1 MARFLT
7 DFSLQHKEM
16 SPKTFSTKNSQNGMS
31 QSKDDIK
38 KNTY

>member
-7 DFSLQHKEM
+7 VFSLQHKEM
-16 SPKTFSTKNSQNGMS
+16 STKTFSAKNSPNVMS

-38 KNTY
+38 

>member
-7 DFSLQHKEM
+7 DFSLQNKEM
-16 SPKTFSTKNSQNGMS
+16 SPKTFSAKQSPNGMT

-38 KNTY
+38 

>member
-16 SPKTFSTKNSQNGMS
+16 FPKTFFRKNSPNGIS

-38 KNTY
+38 

>member
-16 SPKTFSTKNSQNGMS
+16 SPKTFFPQKKSPNGML

-38 KNTY
+38 